1 MKQLLIFLFS
11 YTALTTYAFRYTA
24 IIIANIVSLKPPCPE
39 VSLTKND
46 SHCWGSDDGRII
58 ASVTGGSSPLT
69 YSWAAPLAAN
79 GATGLKPGNYC
90 LTVTDAAGCSVSSC
104 VTIAEP
110 PKLVVTITTASDTN
124 GQSNGS
130 ASFSVIG
137 GSTLA
142 SYSWS
147 NGSLG
152 NPITGLSCGTYSV
165 SVSDNNG
172 CTGTATA
179 VVACVTGVNELNDER
194 SFRMYP
200 NPSNGSFT
208 VKSESTVKKCVAMDV
223 LGNIVYSE
231 ENIQTPSFDISLSQL
246 SNGIYFLKVTDVHD
260 KEQVRKVI
268 IEH

>member
-11 YTALTTYAFRYTA
+11 YTALTIYASGRTV
-24 IIIANIVSLKPPCPE
+24 IITTNIVSLKPPCPE

-58 ASVTGGSSPLT
+58 ASVTGGVPPGT
-69 YSWAAPLAAN
+69 YSWSDPLAAN

-90 LTVTDAAGCSVSSC
+90 LTVTDAAGCSVFSC
-104 VTIAEP
+104 VTITEP
-110 PKLVVTITTASDTN
+110 PKLVVTITTTSDTN

-152 NPITGLSCGTYSV
+152 NPITGLSCGTYSI

-179 VVACVTGVNELNDER
+179 VVACVTGVNELNDEK
-194 SFRMYP
+194 SLSIYP
-200 NPSNGSFT
+200 NPANAIIAIESSIVEPYTIQLLNMLGET
-208 VKSESTVKKCVAMDV
+208 VY
-223 LGNIVYSE
+223 G
-231 ENIQTPSFDISLSQL
+231 IQEM
-246 SNGIYFLKVTDVHD
+246 VTGKTTID
-260 KEQVRKVI
+260 
-268 IEH
+268 